1 MGSEEVLK
9 MDFDTMKAILNWLVP
24 KNAYEVRSFHGL
36 SSLYRKFIKNF
47 SKNLA
52 PFIDTF
58 RGGKHPL
65 KWIEVTDRNFKL
77 SEKKITKKPILAFP
91 SFDKVFQVETDA
103 RGTMGAV

>member
-1 MGSEEVLK
+1 
-9 MDFDTMKAILNWLVP
+9 MDPNKVQVISNWLVP
-24 KNAYEVRSFHGL
+24 KNAYEVRSFHVL
-36 SSLYRKFIKNF
+36 SSLYRKFINNF
-47 SKNLA
+47 SQNFA